1 MKSIKDID
9 FRDKTVILRVDYNVP
24 ISNGVVMDTNKID
37 ESLETINYLLSN
49 NARVIVMSHLGKVK
63 SKEDMDKNSL
73 LPVRDILS
81 NKLSKDVMFCD
92 ELKGNKLESMVS
104 NLKSC
109 GVLLLE
115 NTRYMDYPDKLES
128 GCDSLL
134 SKYWASLGDVFV
146 FDAFG
151 SIHREH
157 ASTYGIGKYLP
168 CALGFLVL
176 REISELD
183 KIKNERKTLLLGGS
197 KVSDKL
203 SMIKAL
209 LDKTDKVLVGGAM
222 CATFLKSEGYNI
234 GKTYVDCD
242 KIYECKSLIDTGKIV
257 FPVDV
262 VCESGVKELG
272 NISEEDTIYDIG
284 PLTIDM
290 FKRILDNKSLVL
302 VNGTMG
308 MYENE
313 SYENGTKE
321 IFIYLKESN
330 LKVVILGG
338 DSNGASVK
346 YDYTPYYRSTGG
358 GASLL
363 YLSGEEFN
371 ILKLMED

>member
-9 FRDKTVILRVDYNVP
+9 VRDKTVILRVDYNVP
-24 ISNGVVMDTNKID
+24 ISDGVVMDTNKID

-73 LPVRDILS
+73 LPVKDILS
-81 NKLSKDVMFCD
+81 NKLNKEVMFCD
-92 ELKGNKLESMVS
+92 ELKGSKLENMVS
-104 NLKSC
+104 NLKS
-109 GVLLLE
+109 GEVLLLE

-128 GCDSLL
+128 GCDLEL
-134 SKYWASLGDVFV
+134 SKYWASLGDVFI

-168 CALGFLVL
+168 CAIGFLVL
-176 REISELD
+176 KEISELD

-222 CATFLKSEGYNI
+222 CATFLKSEGYSV
-234 GKTYVDCD
+234 GKTYFDED
-242 KIYECKSLIDTGKIV
+242 KLDECKSLIDTGKIV

-262 VCESGVKELG
+262 VCESGIKELG

-290 FKRILDNKSLVL
+290 FKRILDNKSLVV

-308 MYENE
+308 MYEEE

-321 IFIYLKESN
+321 IFSYLKESN

-338 DSNGASVK
+338 DSNAASVK

-358 GASLL
+358 GASLI
-363 YLSGEEFN
+363 YLSDEELS
-371 ILKLMED
+371 ILKLMEE